1 VKRPVWILHAFVVGL
16 VLHNFVMAELYA
28 AGIRGG
34 LLELI
39 SAWKETLLALGLALV
54 LLARGTSRPR
64 PQLVDLLALGYGAIV
79 VLYGVLPQR
88 WLDGTASARGVVLGV
103 REDLLPVA
111 CYFFGRGLQLGRED
125 MRRLATTIFV
135 TAAAAALF
143 GLIDIYSITLT
154 WWRHSG
160 VPGWY
165 SHQLGFSYN
174 GVSNLPENFI
184 YNTGNGHVFRRLV
197 STLLSP
203 LASSYVF
210 VAALLLASA
219 WRVRERPALRLWLP
233 LVVLLGAG
241 LLWTHSRSSYIA
253 LSLGLLVL
261 AWLISSARW
270 PLVIA
275 AVATVLIGL
284 VFVRVYPQIAPTA
297 AVTPQWLH
305 EQAVEA
311 HEAGAGPAV
320 SGFTDASIS
329 SHWQSLRAGVK
340 QVFEHPQ
347 GFGPGNAGST
357 AARTGAV
364 IRAGESTYTQL
375 GVDAG
380 LAGAILF
387 VAWSGLLLWR
397 LVLGLPWLAATFAA
411 MLALALQT
419 DILGVPWIVYVI
431 WTLAGSFAV
440 CGTRQGA
447 RLTWRSRSA

>member
-1 VKRPVWILHAFVVGL
+1 
-16 VLHNFVMAELYA
+16 
-28 AGIRGG
+28 
-34 LLELI
+34 
-39 SAWKETLLALGLALV
+39 
-54 LLARGTSRPR
+54 
-64 PQLVDLLALGYGAIV
+64 
-79 VLYGVLPQR
+79 
-88 WLDGTASARGVVLGV
+88 
-103 REDLLPVA
+103 
-111 CYFFGRGLQLGRED
+111 
-125 MRRLATTIFV
+125 
-135 TAAAAALF
+135 
-143 GLIDIYSITLT
+143 
-154 WWRHSG
+154 
-160 VPGWY
+160 
-165 SHQLGFSYN
+165 
-174 GVSNLPENFI
+174 
-184 YNTGNGHVFRRLV
+184 
-197 STLLSP
+197 
-203 LASSYVF
+203 
-210 VAALLLASA
+210 
-219 WRVRERPALRLWLP
+219 
-233 LVVLLGAG
+233 
-241 LLWTHSRSSYIA
+241 
-253 LSLGLLVL
+253 
-261 AWLISSARW
+261 
-270 PLVIA
+270 
-275 AVATVLIGL
+275 
-284 VFVRVYPQIAPTA
+284 
-297 AVTPQWLH
+297 VTPQWLH

-440 CGTRQGA
+440 CGARQGA